1 MEPTKK
7 PHTPDADS
15 GQTSEAAG
23 ARQKHGF
30 QAEVR
35 ELLKLMIH
43 SLYSHRDIFLRELI
57 SNASDACDR
66 LRFAA
71 IANSSLLAEDPE
83 LGIRVDADAAAGTVT
98 ITDNGIG
105 MTREEATTN
114 LGTIA
119 RSGTAEFFRGLSG
132 DEQKA
137 SQLIGQFGVGFYSAF
152 IVAERVEVRSR
163 KAGEPPSA
171 GVRWES
177 AADGEFTVERA
188 ALPTRGTA
196 VTLYLKS
203 DAREFADPFRLRGLI
218 HRYSDHIGFPVR
230 MRKGEPREAAA
241 SERAGMRG
249 PEARPGMDIS
259 EGEASLEYEVVNQAK
274 ALWTLPR
281 TEISD
286 EEHRQFYQY
295 VAHDFT
301 DPLAWSHNKV
311 EGKREYISLLY
322 VPGRAPFDLWQREA
336 ARGLKLYVRRVFIMD
351 DAEQFLPLYL
361 RFIKGVVDSSDL
373 PLNVSRELLQQDPE
387 VEAIRSGLTRRV
399 LDLLARLMKEEL
411 EKYAVFWKEF
421 GAVLKEGI
429 AEDHANQAAILPL
442 LRFASTFKDDDAPTV
457 SLADYLAR
465 MKPGQVRIYYLIAET
480 LAAARSSPAIE
491 RLKERGIEVLLLADR
506 IDEWVMGH
514 IESYEGKRFKDAT
527 RGDLELG
534 GLEND
539 ADRKQHDAELKES
552 KGLLK
557 RIKDALG
564 DRVTEVR
571 ISERLKDSPACLVLG
586 EHDLSEPMRRIL
598 AAAGQKVPEAR
609 PVLEVNVGHPLVK
622 YLDGRTD
629 TGEFGELA
637 QLLYDQAVL
646 AEGAPLGNAAEY
658 VQRLNR
664 LLVRL
669 AAPQGAAS

>member
-1 MEPTKK
+1 MESTHNPQ
-7 PHTPDADS
+7 PNPAPAS
-15 GQTSEAAG
+15 
-23 ARQKHGF
+23 ARETHGF

-43 SLYSHRDIFLRELI
+43 SLYSHREIFLRELV

-71 IANSSLLAEDPE
+71 IARSELLAESSE
-83 LGIRVDADAAAGTVT
+83 LGIRIDADPAAGTLT

-105 MTREEATTN
+105 MTREEAVAN

-119 RSGTAEFFRGLSG
+119 RSGTAEFFRSLSG

-163 KAGEPPSA
+163 KAGTPPEA

-177 AADGEFTVERA
+177 GADGEFTVETLTQPA
-188 ALPTRGTA
+188 RGTA
-196 VTLYLKS
+196 VTLHLKA
-203 DAREFADPFRLRGLI
+203 DAREFADPMRVRGLI
-218 HRYSDHIGFPVR
+218 RRYSDHIGFAVR
-230 MRKGEPREAAA
+230 MRK
-241 SERAGMRG
+241 
-249 PEARPGMDIS
+249 

-281 TEISD
+281 TQVSD
-286 EEHRQFYQY
+286 EEYRQFYQY
-295 VAHDFT
+295 LAHDFT

-322 VPGRAPFDLWQREA
+322 LPARAPFDLWQREA

-361 RFIKGVVDSSDL
+361 LFVKGVVDSGDL
-373 PLNVSRELLQQDPE
+373 PLNISREILQQEPE
-387 VEAIRSGLTRRV
+387 VEAIRGGLTKRV
-399 LDLLARLMKEEL
+399 LDMLARLGKDEP
-411 EKYAVFWKEF
+411 EKYATFWKEF

-429 AEDHANQAAILPL
+429 AQDHANQGAILPL
-442 LRFASTFKDDDAPTV
+442 LRFASTHAPDNNPSV
-457 SLADYLAR
+457 SLGEYLAR
-465 MKPGQVRIYYLIAET
+465 MKPGQEGIYYVIGESLE
-480 LAAARSSPAIE
+480 AARASPAIE
-491 RLKERGIEVLLLADR
+491 RLKERGLEVLLLAER
-506 IDEWVMGH
+506 IDQWVMGQL
-514 IESYEGKRFKDAT
+514 ETYEGKRFKDAS

-534 GLEND
+534 GLAGD
-539 ADRKQHDAELKES
+539 ADRAQRDAQLKES

-564 DRVTEVR
+564 ERVTEVR
-571 ISERLKDSPACLVLG
+571 ISERLTESPAVLVLG
-586 EHDLSEPMRRIL
+586 EHDLPERMRRIL
-598 AAAGQKVPEAR
+598 ADAGQKTPQAR
-609 PVLEVNVGHPLVK
+609 PVLEVNVAHPLVR
-622 YLDGRTD
+622 YLDGVTD
-629 TGEFGELA
+629 PAQFAELA
-637 QLLYDQAVL
+637 QLLYEQAVL
-646 AEGAPLGNAAEY
+646 AEGESLANAPEY

-669 AAPQGAAS
+669 AAPPGAVS

>member
-1 MEPTKK
+1 MQPSEQPRDAEP
-7 PHTPDADS
+7 
-15 GQTSEAAG
+15 GQASDPGTQ
-23 ARQKHGF
+23 RQTHGF

-43 SLYSHRDIFLRELI
+43 SLYSHREIFLRELI

-83 LGIRVDADAAAGTVT
+83 LGIRVDADPAAGTVT

-105 MTREEATTN
+105 MTREEAIAN

-163 KAGEPPSA
+163 KAGEPSTA

-177 AADGEFTVERA
+177 AADGEFTVESVT
-188 ALPTRGTA
+188 LPARGTA
-196 VTLYLKS
+196 VTLHLKS

-218 HRYSDHIGFPVR
+218 RRYSDHIGSPVR
-230 MRKGEPREAAA
+230 MRK
-241 SERAGMRG
+241 
-249 PEARPGMDIS
+249 
-259 EGEASLEYEVVNQAK
+259 EGAASLEYEVVNQAK

-281 TEISD
+281 SEITDD
-286 EEHRQFYQY
+286 EYRQFYQY

-322 VPGRAPFDLWQREA
+322 VPGRAPFDLWQREG

-387 VEAIRSGLTRRV
+387 VEAIRGGLTRRV
-399 LDLLARLMKEEL
+399 LDLLARLAKEEP
-411 EKYAVFWKEF
+411 EKYAIFWKEF

-429 AEDHANQAAILPL
+429 AQDHANQGAILPL
-442 LRFASTFKDDDAPTV
+442 LRFASTFREDDTPTG
-457 SLADYLAR
+457 SLADYVGR
-465 MKPGQVRIYYLIAET
+465 MKPGQERIYFVIAESI
-480 LAAARSSPAIE
+480 AAARASPAIE

-534 GLEND
+534 GLASD
-539 ADRKQHDAELKES
+539 ADRKQHDEELKES

-564 DRVTEVR
+564 ERVSEAR
-571 ISERLKDSPACLVLG
+571 ISGRLRESPAVLVLG

-598 AAAGQKVPEAR
+598 AAAGQKVPESK
-609 PVLEVNVGHPLVK
+609 PVLEVNVAHPLVQ
-622 YLDGRTD
+622 YLAGRTD
-629 TGEFGELA
+629 TGEFSELA
-637 QLLYDQAVL
+637 QLLYDQAAL
-646 AEGAPLGNAAEY
+646 AEGAPLANAPEY

-669 AAPQGAAS
+669 AATPGAAP